1 MLLYG
6 RHQNR
11 RWGHQKLILDGF
23 GKSFP
28 AGLIGGAML
37 SHRRRVSCWF
47 PLQLWEDRGES
58 TRVFKSLFRTSHVWS
73 MMMTAWR
80 RKQRLNSD
88 GILSLQSMPSMRQKI
103 EVPENAS
110 SCNGKETLDHSI
122 LLNRHCR
129 KTCSAVSAT
138 LKHKLQALEFK
149 GKRFAKHL
157 TG

>member
-1 MLLYG
+1 M
-6 RHQNR
+6 RSPKADS
-11 RWGHQKLILDGF
+11 RWLWEELPCWTDRKCHAFSQEA
-23 GKSFP
+23 S
-28 AGLIGGAML
+28 L
-37 SHRRRVSCWF
+37 SLVS

-58 TRVFKSLFRTSHVWS
+58 THVFKLLFRTSHVWS

-88 GILSLQSMPSMRQKI
+88 GILSLQSMPSMRQIQSKI

-129 KTCSAVSAT
+129 KTYSAVSAT